1 MYFDVISILLS
12 YITYLIFY
20 ISSVLLNHLTF
31 KFYVVGML
39 DMNLNVGDERLATAL
54 AFTCHHFSN

>member
-12 YITYLIFY
+12 YIMYLIFY

-54 AFTCHHFSN
+54 AFTRHHFSN